1 MVATTLCVGTIGMY
15 HSGIGGGGFMLVRD
29 SKGRYETI
37 DYRETAPAAAH
48 RDMYKDDPN
57 ASVFGGLAVGIP
69 GELRGLEYLHNK
81 YGILPWKTVVKP
93 AVRVA
98 RDGFPVSEDLVRYM
112 AAATTDNPFLV
123 EDPVWAEDF
132 APNGTLVKLGDTI
145 TRKRFANSLDKIAS
159 QGARVFYE
167 GELARSM
174 IDLIQAK
181 DGIMTLDDLRNYQVR
196 VKPALS
202 IQYRDYRLF
211 TTDAPSSGAVM
222 LSILKTMEQYSPQ
235 QLAANANLTAH
246 RFVEAMK
253 FAYGARME
261 LGDPDFVDYIPK
273 YQSLMLSDH
282 KAREVQRLIK
292 DNQTQPVDVYDPAT
306 VYTADSHGTSHI
318 VTADRSGLTVS
329 STTTINLLFGAQI
342 MTPDT
347 GIILNNEMD
356 DFSQPDR
363 NNSFGY
369 APSPSNFIAPGK
381 RPLSSI
387 TPLMAEHA
395 ANGTLAFATGAAGG
409 SRIISS
415 TTQVAWH
422 LLEARRATMRAAIA
436 AARLHHQLMPD
447 NLQVERGFDRG
458 GGAKP
463 QGCYAEG
470 FDNAT
475 FAAFLDR
482 GHNATWRESMGSSV
496 QGILRLWNGTFAAAG
511 ETRQMNSGGLV
522 V

>member
-1 MVATTLCVGTIGMY
+1 MHISSQLLCLGALGLASGSPIQQGILGPGSRGTRGAVASESTICSEIGADMMRKGGSAADAMVATTLCVGTIGMY

-81 YGILPWKTVVKP
+81 YGVLPWKTVVKP

-235 QLAANANLTAH
+235 QLAANANLTA
-246 RFVEAMK
+246 
-253 FAYGARME
+253 
-261 LGDPDFVDYIPK
+261 
-273 YQSLMLSDH
+273 Q
-282 KAREVQRLIK
+282 
-292 DNQTQPVDVYDPAT
+292 
-306 VYTADSHGTSHI
+306 
-318 VTADRSGLTVS
+318 DR
-329 STTTINLLFGAQI
+329 
-342 MTPDT
+342 
-347 GIILNNEMD
+347 
-356 DFSQPDR
+356 
-363 NNSFGY
+363 
-369 APSPSNFIAPGK
+369 K
-381 RPLSSI
+381 
-387 TPLMAEHA
+387 
-395 ANGTLAFATGAAGG
+395 
-409 SRIISS
+409 
-415 TTQVAWH
+415 
-422 LLEARRATMRAAIA
+422 
-436 AARLHHQLMPD
+436 
-447 NLQVERGFDRG
+447 
-458 GGAKP
+458 
-463 QGCYAEG
+463 
-470 FDNAT
+470 
-475 FAAFLDR
+475 
-482 GHNATWRESMGSSV
+482 SV
-496 QGILRLWNGTFAAAG
+496 
-511 ETRQMNSGGLV
+511 V
-522 V
+522 